1 MASQDQDNGRMK
13 DRGGPPPAAPLSLA
27 PPPRPV
33 SAGLVLQQVFGGFLP
48 QFGWLF
54 LGFGMV
60 FFWVFSVP
68 ETAVSLFRFAG
79 ELESTPG
86 TVTACRATAMSEDD
100 ITVFAVKYSFET
112 QGPGCRGTSYA
123 TGSCPVPGTAVT
135 VEFPAGSPEHS
146 RVQGLRSAPFG
157 PLVLIVFLFPA
168 VGLGFILAGL
178 RSGILSGRLL
188 SRGLPTQG
196 SLVSKLPTSTKIN
209 DRTVYAM
216 TFAFRDSFGV
226 ERSVTTRTHEPEV
239 LEDESRENILYDPA
253 DPSRAV
259 TVDSLPGRVRVGS
272 SGSLEP
278 AQPGRTLLVL
288 AGPLAASALSAVLA
302 WWRYLR

>member
-1 MASQDQDNGRMK
+1 MTSLA
-13 DRGGPPPAAPLSLA
+13 PAAPLNLA

-33 SAGLVLQQVFGGFLP
+33 SAGLVLQQVFGGFIP

-68 ETAVSLFRFAG
+68 ETAASLSRFAG
-79 ELESTPG
+79 ERESTQG
-86 TVTACRATAMSEDD
+86 TVTACRGTSFRENDLA
-100 ITVFAVKYSFET
+100 VFAVEYSFET
-112 QGPGCRGTSYA
+112 QGPVRRGKSFA
-123 TGSCPVPGTAVT
+123 TGDYPAPGTAVT
-135 VEFPAGSPEHS
+135 IEFPAGSPEHS
-146 RVQGLRSAPFG
+146 RVQGMRAAPFG
-157 PLVLIVFLFPA
+157 PLILIVLLFPA

-178 RSGILSGRLL
+178 RSGVLSGRLL
-188 SRGLPTQG
+188 ARGLPTQG
-196 SLVSKLPTSTKIN
+196 RLVSKLPTSTKIN
-209 DRTVYAM
+209 GRVVYAM

-226 ERSVTTRTHEPEV
+226 ESSLTTRTHEPKV

-259 TVDSLPGRVRVGS
+259 TVDSLPGRVRVGA

-288 AGPLAASALSAVLA
+288 AGPLTLIAVNAALV
-302 WWRYLR
+302 WWHYFRAA